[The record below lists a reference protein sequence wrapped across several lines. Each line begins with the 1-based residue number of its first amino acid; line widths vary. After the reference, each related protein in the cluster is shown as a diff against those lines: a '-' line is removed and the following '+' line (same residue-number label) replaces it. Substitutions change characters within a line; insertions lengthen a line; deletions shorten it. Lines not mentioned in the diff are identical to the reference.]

1 MVKRIAIQ
9 FMMLC
14 GVIISGCQEKL
25 QPHACPTCFDLNS
38 GHLRFSP
45 MVSFVDEN
53 GANLMNVMELE
64 YISEGEESTRYRLVS
79 ENYSLHGI
87 IDGKEYVDGDL
98 CPQPER
104 TVETSIDVIEFYRS
118 AGTRPKF
125 FRLNFSIWM
134 HDDLYGYGGAGPQDF
149 ELIFKI
155 PSISGEKEHSLK
167 IEATALSLYF
177 QRPGDSTAF
186 FNGKEI
192 TEFKDRTQCGMRYV
206 VTPDYWQ
213 ED

>member
-1 MVKRIAIQ
+1 MI
-9 FMMLC
+9 LC
-14 GVIISGCQEKL
+14 GIVLSGCQEK
-25 QPHACPTCFDLNS
+25 PSIDMDD
-38 GHLRFSP
+38 GHMIFSP
-45 MVSFVDEN
+45 MVSFVDEK
-53 GANLMNVMELE
+53 GENLMNGLELK
-64 YISEGEESTRYRLVS
+64 YVSEGKESTIYELLS
-79 ENYSLHGI
+79 EKYSLRGI

-98 CPQPER
+98 CPQPEHN
-104 TVETSIDVIEFYRS
+104 VETSIDVIEFYRS

-134 HDDLYGYGGAGPQDF
+134 HSDVYGGAGPQVF
-149 ELIFKI
+149 EFRFKI

-167 IEATALSLYF
+167 IETTALCLHFNRQGY
-177 QRPGDSTAF
+177 STAF